1 MRKSIAHE
9 LTKEEASDIERNQ
22 LMRYQKRLHYRRL
35 MRQIANINRSTLIGL
50 SFAFLILLGTLL
62 LSLPIS
68 HVNGQWANPLD
79 AFFTATSAS
88 CVTGLAVWDT
98 GKELSLFGQIVL
110 ILLIQLGGIGLMTI
124 STLFNF
130 GLQGGRKCSQ
140 SCRTCIKNSFRYK
153 ISDYFHRK
161 GNSHPKMP
169 AYATDW

>member
-9 LTKEEASDIERNQ
+9 LNKEEASDIERNQ

-98 GKELSLFGQIVL
+98 GK
-110 ILLIQLGGIGLMTI
+110 
-124 STLFNF
+124 
-130 GLQGGRKCSQ
+130 
-140 SCRTCIKNSFRYK
+140 
-153 ISDYFHRK
+153 
-161 GNSHPKMP
+161 
-169 AYATDW
+169 